1 VTGFND
7 ETWLGIFGWFHSSML
22 HVVER
27 LSRVGD
33 TLRYQATVEDPEVF
47 TRPWTMNPWVSVK
60 TDKELLYE
68 NPPCV
73 ESDIDHVTSFDEKTK
88 R

>member
-1 VTGFND
+1 
-7 ETWLGIFGWFHSSML
+7 M

-60 TDKELLYE
+60 TATSCILE

-73 ESDIDHVTSFDEKTK
+73 ETDIDHVTSFDEKTK